1 MIFALPLEGWK
12 LETLDTLVNFSWLKI
27 YERQF
32 SEGQGWEANIAK
44 KAKNM
49 IVKIGNICINDR
61 P

>member
-12 LETLDTLVNFSWLKI
+12 LETLDTQVNFSWLKI

-32 SEGQGWEANIAK
+32 SEGQAWETNIAK

-49 IVKIGNICINDR
+49 SVKILKVEILA
-61 P
+61 